1 VCFFAST
8 LAAQQPVRLAE
19 ASAFVREPGGTR
31 LAELSAGASIRPGR
45 TRGDW
50 VEVRLEG
57 WIWTASTGRTTRDGF
72 DLVVTATG
80 GENLRAAPDG
90 PLIARAEQGAL
101 FDRVGTR
108 GGWTQVRR
116 VGWVARASLPRPRPA
131 AAATGLGAGTGG
143 GTGSRAAAPAP
154 APPRATAVADS
165 QATRDTV
172 PRAVPAPAPA
182 AAERRE
188 WRATLRT
195 GTTLHRN
202 PDGEGIAEI
211 RGTADVVVGASD
223 RDWVPV
229 RLEGWVRSSDLA
241 GSPPPPPAITA
252 AQVRDQPDRFVGDTV
267 AWRLQF
273 LAHQRA
279 DELRPEMPPGQHYLL
294 TRGPLP
300 ETGFV
305 YLMVSR
311 AQASS
316 FARLEPLDLLEATVV
331 IRAGRTRY
339 LATPVVELVRVTG
352 R

>member
-1 VCFFAST
+1 MCSLVST
-8 LAAQQPVRLAE
+8 LAAQQPVRLAG
-19 ASAFVREPGGTR
+19 ASVFVREPGGTR
-31 LAELSAGASIRPGR
+31 LAELLAGTSIRPGR
-45 TRGDW
+45 IRGDW

-57 WIWTASTGRTTRDGF
+57 WIWTASTARTTRDGF

-80 GENLRAAPDG
+80 GENLRASPDG
-90 PLIARAEQGAL
+90 PLIARAEEGAL
-101 FDRVGTR
+101 FDRVGAR

-116 VGWVARASLPRPRPA
+116 GGWVARAALPRPRPA
-131 AAATGLGAGTGG
+131 AAGLGAGTGG
-143 GTGSRAAAPAP
+143 GAGTRAAAPPPAP
-154 APPRATAVADS
+154 ARDTAPDA
-165 QATRDTV
+165 QAGRDTV
-172 PRAVPAPAPA
+172 PQASPAPA
-182 AAERRE
+182 APER
-188 WRATLRT
+188 RATLRS
-195 GTTLHRN
+195 GTMLHRTA
-202 PDGEGIAEI
+202 DGEGIAEL
-211 RGTADVVVGASD
+211 RGTAEVVVGASD

-229 RLEGWVRSSDLA
+229 RLDGWVRSSDLA

-252 AQVRDQPDRFVGDTV
+252 AQVRDQPERFLGDTV

-279 DELRPEMPPGQHYLL
+279 DELRPEMPPGQPYLL

-305 YLMVSR
+305 YVMVSR
-311 AQASS
+311 AQAAG
-316 FARLEPLDLLEATVV
+316 FAGLEPLDLLEATVV

>member
-1 VCFFAST
+1 VCFFVST
-8 LAAQQPVRLAE
+8 LAAQQPVRVAE
-19 ASAFVREPGGTR
+19 ASVFAREPGGVR
-31 LAELSAGASIRPGR
+31 LAEIPAGTSIRPGR

-57 WIWTASTGRTTRDGF
+57 WIWTASTARTTRDGF

-90 PLIARAEQGAL
+90 QLMARAEEGAL
-101 FDRVGTR
+101 FDRIGAR

-116 VGWVARASLPRPRPA
+116 VGWVPRASLPRPRPA
-131 AAATGLGAGTGG
+131 AASEGLGAGTGP
-143 GTGSRAAAPAP
+143 GSRP
-154 APPRATAVADS
+154 APPASTPPRDTVADS
-165 QATRDTV
+165 QAGRDTV
-172 PRAVPAPAPA
+172 SPASPAPAPA
-182 AAERRE
+182 VPERAER
-188 WRATLRT
+188 RATLRT
-195 GTTLHRN
+195 GTMLHRN
-202 PDGEGIAEI
+202 ADGEGIAEI
-211 RGTADVVVGASD
+211 RGAAEVVVGASD

-305 YLMVSR
+305 YVMVSR
-311 AQASS
+311 AQAGG
-316 FARLEPLDLLEATVV
+316 FAGLEPLDLLEATVV

>member
-1 VCFFAST
+1 MCFLVST
-8 LAAQQPVRLAE
+8 LPAQQPVRLAQ
-19 ASAFVREPGGTR
+19 ASAFVREPGGTH
-31 LAELSAGASIRPGR
+31 LAQLLTGTSITPGR
-45 TRGDW
+45 TRGEW

-57 WIWTASTGRTTRDGF
+57 WIWTASTAPTTRDGF
-72 DLVVTATG
+72 DLVVSAIG

-90 PLIARAEQGAL
+90 QLIARAQEGML
-101 FDRVGTR
+101 FDRMGTR
-108 GGWTQVRR
+108 GAWTRVRR
-116 VGWVARASLPRPRPA
+116 GGWIARASLPRPPA
-131 AAATGLGAGTGG
+131 AAGLGAGTGG
-143 GTGSRAAAPAP
+143 GTTNRGAAPTSV
-154 APPRATAVADS
+154 PPRDTAVVDS

-172 PRAVPAPAPA
+172 PQTSPVPAPAGPER
-182 AAERRE
+182 AER
-188 WRATLRT
+188 RATLRP
-195 GTTLHRN
+195 GTMLHRN
-202 PDGEGIAEI
+202 ADGEGIAEI
-211 RGTADVVVGASD
+211 RGAAEVVVGASD

-252 AQVRDQPDRFVGDTV
+252 AQVRDQPERFLGETV

-279 DELRPEMPPGQHYLL
+279 DELRPEMPPGQPYLL

-305 YLMVSR
+305 YVMVSR
-311 AQASS
+311 EQAGGL
-316 FARLEPLDLLEATVV
+316 AGLEPLDVLEASVV

-352 R
+352 K

>member
-1 VCFFAST
+1 VCFLVST

-19 ASAFVREPGGTR
+19 ASVFVREPGGTR
-31 LAELSAGASIRPGR
+31 LAELPAGTAIRPGR

-57 WIWTASTGRTTRDGF
+57 WIWTASTARTTRDGF

-90 PLIARAEQGAL
+90 QLIARAEEGAL

-116 VGWVARASLPRPRPA
+116 GGWVARGSLPRPR
-131 AAATGLGAGTGG
+131 
-143 GTGSRAAAPAP
+143 AAAPPAS
-154 APPRATAVADS
+154 APPRVTAVVDS
-165 QATRDTV
+165 QAIRDTV
-172 PRAVPAPAPA
+172 RPSSPVPAPAGPER
-182 AAERRE
+182 AER
-188 WRATLRT
+188 RATLRT
-195 GTTLHRN
+195 GTILRRN
-202 PDGEGIAEI
+202 ADGEGIAEL
-211 RGTADVVVGASD
+211 RGAAEVVVGASD

-229 RLEGWVRSSDLA
+229 RLEGWVRASDLA

-252 AQVRDQPDRFVGDTV
+252 AQVRDQPERFVGDTV

-305 YLMVSR
+305 YVMVSR
-311 AQASS
+311 AEAGD
-316 FARLEPLDLLEATVV
+316 FAGLEPLDLLEATVV

>member
-1 VCFFAST
+1 VCFFVST
-8 LAAQQPVRLAE
+8 LAAQQSVRLAG
-19 ASAFVREPGGTR
+19 ASAFVREPGGIR
-31 LAELSAGASIRPGR
+31 LAELPAGTTIRPGR

-57 WIWTASTGRTTRDGF
+57 WIWTASTARTTRDGF
-72 DLVVTATG
+72 DLVVSATG
-80 GENLRAAPDG
+80 GENLRASPDG
-90 PLIARAEQGAL
+90 PLIARAEEGAL
-101 FDRVGTR
+101 FDRVGTL

-116 VGWVARASLPRPRPA
+116 GGWVARAALPRPRPA
-131 AAATGLGAGTGG
+131 AAGLGAGTGG
-143 GTGSRAAAPAP
+143 GTGTRAAAPAP
-154 APPRATAVADS
+154 PPARDTAVADS
-165 QATRDTV
+165 QATRDTTPPV
-172 PRAVPAPAPA
+172 SPAPAVA
-182 AAERRE
+182 ARAER
-188 WRATLRT
+188 RATLRT
-195 GTTLHRN
+195 GTMLHRN
-202 PDGEGIAEI
+202 ADGEGIAEI
-211 RGTADVVVGASD
+211 RGAAEVVVGASD

-252 AQVRDQPDRFVGDTV
+252 AQVRDQPERFVGDTV

-279 DELRPEMPPGQHYLL
+279 DELRPEMPPGQPYLL

-305 YLMVSR
+305 YVMVSR
-311 AQASS
+311 AQASG
-316 FARLEPLDLLEATVV
+316 FAGLEPLDLLEATVV